1 MYPDSSSQ
9 ALQPVMAGG
18 QGEASAASALA
29 CFPADRH
36 TPMVLELSPMTSLV
50 QWHLMWL
57 LLTLWRQLPGSLQR
71 FSTAAPSLGLLAVV
85 IEGCFGHASAH
96 FQCNAIVAGRGHD
109 PASSKSLS
117 SALFCHFVLI
127 CFLIPLICSELDIGK

>member
-1 MYPDSSSQ
+1 MQKCDTHTAVYPDSSSQ

-85 IEGCFGHASAH
+85 IEGCFGGRGGLLSHGHASAH
-96 FQCNAIVAGRGHD
+96 F
-109 PASSKSLS
+109 
-117 SALFCHFVLI
+117 
-127 CFLIPLICSELDIGK
+127 